1 MNNIKEKIQNLRK
14 QIDELRYKYHVLN
27 DPEVTDAMYQGLMD
41 ELIKLEEEYP
51 EYKTA
56 DSPTQRVAGA
66 VLDSFEKV
74 PHSVQ
79 QWSFGDAFNEEDLK
93 NWEERNIRILEKELG
108 HVPEDLDYTVE
119 LKIDG
124 LHAVLT
130 YKKGLLEVAA
140 TRGDGKV
147 GENITEHIKMMPTVP
162 IRLSEDV
169 DIIVE
174 GEIWMN
180 EEIMKELNKKR
191 AKEEKPLFANPRNA
205 AAGTVRQLDSNM
217 VKERKLACTVYD
229 ISKYDE
235 SQDSNVDITS
245 QAVEL
250 KSLENLGFLTDHH
263 WKVCKNVSEI
273 IAFYDTWTG
282 KQRSLDFWIDG
293 LVVKV
298 NKKKYQDILGYTG
311 KSPRWGIAMKFP
323 AEQGTTRIKDIYVQV
338 GRTGALTPVA
348 HMDPVALAG
357 TTVTHA
363 TLHNFEEISRLDV
376 RVGDVVVVEKAGDI
390 IPKVVRVLTKMRT
403 GEEKKIEAPEI
414 CPICHAEV
422 SQREIQGK
430 KEKSVAYFCTNKKC
444 FSKELKNIIHFV
456 SKKAFNIDGFG
467 KRIVEQFLE
476 LGLIKNIADIFT
488 LSEGDIS
495 VLEGFGE
502 KSAIKLISAIKK
514 ARQVAFDKFLFSLGI
529 HHVGE
534 ESAVLLANTFE
545 NIEALQIASQE
556 EIEEINEL
564 GPKMAESLF
573 QYFRDEEN
581 VELLKE
587 LFENGVEIVYEK
599 KKEKGELPFEG
610 KTFVITG
617 TLEGMSR
624 DEVKE
629 KIRTYGG
636 SISSSVSKKTDYL
649 LAGESAG
656 SKLEKAKKLGVAVVG
671 LEIFGV

>member
-1 MNNIKEKIQNLRK
+1 MIEQKIQKLRK

-51 EYKTA
+51 EYKSS
-56 DSPTQRVAGA
+56 DSPTERVAGA
-66 VLDSFEKV
+66 VLDAFEKV

-79 QWSFGDAFNEEDLK
+79 QWSFADAFNEEDLQ
-93 NWEERNIRILEKELG
+93 NWEDRNKRILEKELG
-108 HVPEDLDYTVE
+108 RSVDDLDYTVE

-130 YKKGLLEVAA
+130 YKKGILEVAA
-140 TRGDGKV
+140 TRGDGKI

-162 IRLSEDV
+162 FVLSEEV

-180 EEIMKELNKKR
+180 EKVMKDLNKER
-191 AKEEKPLFANPRNA
+191 AEIGQPLFANPRNA

-229 ISKYDE
+229 ISQYDE
-235 SQDSNVDITS
+235 NQKSSVNIIS

-250 KSLENLGFLTDHH
+250 QSLERLGFLTDNH
-263 WKVCKNVSEI
+263 WKVCKNVAEI
-273 IAFYDTWTG
+273 LVFYKNWTG

-298 NKKKYQDILGYTG
+298 NKKEYQDILGFTG

-323 AEQGTTRIKDIYVQV
+323 AEQGTTRIKDVYVQV

-348 HMDPVALAG
+348 HMEPVSLAG

-363 TLHNFEEISRLDV
+363 TLHNFEEIDRLDV
-376 RVGDVVVVEKAGDI
+376 RVGDRVVVEKAGDI

-403 GEEKKIEAPEI
+403 GEEVKILPPKT

-422 SQREIQGK
+422 FQREIEGK
-430 KEKSVAYFCTNKKC
+430 KEKSAAYFCMNKKC
-444 FSKELKNIIHFV
+444 FYKELKNIIHFV

-502 KSAIKLISAIKK
+502 KSASKLISAIKNSK
-514 ARQVAFDKFLFSLGI
+514 KVSFDKFIFSLGI
-529 HHVGE
+529 LHVGE
-534 ESAVLLANTFE
+534 ESSVLLADAFDS
-545 NIEALQIASQE
+545 IEALKKASQE
-556 EIEEINEL
+556 EIEAINEI

-573 QYFRDEEN
+573 AYVHDEESLQ
-581 VELLKE
+581 LLDE
-587 LFENGVEIVYEK
+587 LFANGVEIIYEK
-599 KKEKGELPFEG
+599 KSIGGNLPFEG
-610 KTFVITG
+610 KIFVITG
-617 TLEGMSR
+617 TLPNMSR
-624 DEVKE
+624 DEAKD
-629 KIRTYGG
+629 KIRELGG
-636 SISSSVSKKTDYL
+636 KISSSVSKKTDYL
-649 LAGESAG
+649 LAGENAG
-656 SKLEKAKKLGVAVVG
+656 SKLEKAKGLGVEVVGVAVF
-671 LEIFGV
+671 EI

>member
-108 HVPEDLDYTVE
+108 HIPEDLDYTVE

-235 SQDSNVDITS
+235 SQDTQVDITS